1 VALGLSTLDLD
12 SQGLT
17 GGRQRDMTAGLNRY
31 LNPSTRLIF
40 NCVHEH
46 VHNRGNAPTVAGGRA
61 QIWQARVQLVF

>member
-17 GGRQRDMTAGLNRY
+17 GGRQRDLTAGLNWY

-46 VHNRGNAPTVAGGRA
+46 VHNRGNAPEVAGGRA
-61 QIWQARVQLVF
+61 QIWQARMQLVF